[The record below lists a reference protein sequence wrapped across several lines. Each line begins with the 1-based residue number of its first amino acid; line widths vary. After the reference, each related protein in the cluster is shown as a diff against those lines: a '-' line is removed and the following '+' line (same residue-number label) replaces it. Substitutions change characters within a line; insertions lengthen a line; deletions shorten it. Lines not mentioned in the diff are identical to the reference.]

1 MSRLEPSGEQAL
13 LALRYA
19 AGELAG
25 AEAEAFEERLAT
37 DAAAREVLGETV
49 RLSAA
54 VSGVPTPAPQSGI
67 LASVQDRL
75 FPTPFRRLFPTQ
87 SYRGHPALWVG
98 LGCLA
103 AGLFALALELSSD
116 PAPQFVVRPMA
127 SPVAPALPTETPAH
141 PAPQPD
147 PLQSTTPIAG
157 MESAPPV
164 PQPMPQPRAEMPPGQ
179 VETKKG

>member
-1 MSRLEPSGEQAL
+1 MSRLEPSGELAL

-37 DAAAREVLGETV
+37 DAGAREVLGETV

-98 LGCLA
+98 LGSLA
-103 AGLFALALELSSD
+103 AGLFALALELSRD
-116 PAPQFVVRPMA
+116 PAPQFAVRPMA
-127 SPVAPALPTETPAH
+127 SPLAPATVPA
-141 PAPQPD
+141 APIRVSD

-157 MESAPPV
+157 MEPALPV